1 MYKNIYAESSLK
13 HVFRDS
19 IFENPPNEKCAW
31 VGSEKAKVFLL
42 NDFRWSKDLIPWHDM
57 LLLLEGETIK
67 LPAPKNIYSE
77 DVVISTDAAIFATS
91 KSPIKRIGSYNASND
106 RETAM
111 MAPDGKTMSFAI
123 NLLPK
128 SGKICFLAQDVLKN

>member
-1 MYKNIYAESSLK
+1 MYENIYGESSLK

-42 NDFRWSKDLIPWHDM
+42 NDFRWSEDLIPWHDM

-67 LPAPKNIYSE
+67 LAAPKNIYIE
-77 DVVISTDAAIFATS
+77 DIVISTDAAIFATS

-106 RETAM
+106 RV
-111 MAPDGKTMSFAI
+111 MSFAI
-123 NLLPK
+123 NFLPK
-128 SGKICFLAQDVLKN
+128 SRKICFLTQDVLKN